1 MVSEEVRLVFEMPQ
15 IDKVWA
21 VLERIGMNREIL
33 DANFKGYYQGRRRSD
48 PLLHPKHIFLEW
60 GEEQLQPLIN
70 RKLNRKYGHPTFDAM
85 MTHCLHEEIQHR
97 RAQYGRQATE
107 GKDQKQN

>member
-21 VLERIGMNREIL
+21 VLEKIGMNTEIL
-33 DANFKGYYQGRRRSD
+33 AANFNGYYQGRRQND
-48 PLLHPKHIFLEW
+48 PLLQPKHIFLEW

-70 RKLNRKYGHPTFDAM
+70 RKLSRDYGHPTFNAL
-85 MTHCLHEEIQHR
+85 MTYCLNSEIQQR
-97 RAQYGRQATE
+97 RLQYSAKTTE
-107 GKDQKQN
+107 SNESSIK